1 MEHRR
6 AVLVL
11 NHDPIR
17 GSVDDLRLIWSSDR
31 TLHVRVGT
39 GDTDAVAERVVRVE
53 RAIRAAAPPG
63 VVDLTPGS
71 NTVMVSVD
79 PAADVSV
86 LESMLRQLASDAAD
100 ATAVRGERPTVRVP
114 VCYGGDHGPDL
125 DWLADRAGMD
135 AATLVEMHTAAEH
148 TVRLVGFSPG
158 FAYLAGLPGPLHA
171 PRLDQPRPRVP
182 PGSVGI
188 AGGRTGL
195 YPHATPGGWRLI
207 GATPLA
213 LFDAARSPPAL
224 LRAGDRVRFEAISPE
239 EFERI
244 RSDVQSQGETL

>member
-1 MEHRR
+1 M
-6 AVLVL
+6 
-11 NHDPIR
+11 
-17 GSVDDLRLIWSSDR
+17 DDLQLIWSSDR
-31 TLHVRVGT
+31 TLHIRVGT
-39 GDTDAVAERVVRVE
+39 GDTDAVADQVVRVE
-53 RAIRAAAPPG
+53 RAIRAAAPRG
-63 VVDLTPGS
+63 VADLTPGS
-71 NTVMVSVD
+71 NTVMVTMD
-79 PAADVSV
+79 PAADASV
-86 LESMLRQLASDAAD
+86 LEPTLRQIASEAAD
-100 ATAVRGERPTVRVP
+100 APSVPAERATVRVP

-135 AATLVEMHTAAEH
+135 AASVIEMHTAAEH

-171 PRLDQPRPRVP
+171 PRLDRPRPRVRT
-182 PGSVGI
+182 GSVGI

-239 EFERI
+239 EFERM
-244 RSDVQSQGETL
+244 RSADERDGVRR